1 MNERKAVNVIFV
13 LSLKLAFLVY
23 TYELYN
29 LSLAPY
35 LGWIQCICDI

>member
-1 MNERKAVNVIFV
+1 MKEKLLAWFFV

-29 LSLAPY
+29 LSLEPY